1 MHQLNDSQIKVI
13 QADGTFKCVPDKNTG
28 FYQLL
33 VVKAI
38 VKGESMPVLHVI
50 LTGKSEI
57 LYTKVTE

>member
-1 MHQLNDSQIKVI
+1 MLNDSQIKVI

-38 VKGESMPVLHVI
+38 VKGESRNI
-50 LTGKSEI
+50 DGKVRNFIYESN
-57 LYTKVTE
+57 